1 MGFGGVKLLKRKLLI
16 VLPLICMIC
25 VAGFF
30 DFSDYKFV
38 ASNNLAKETPIVI
51 VDAGHGGFDGGAVAK
66 DGTVEKDINLS
77 IANYLR
83 NFLVSNGAKVV
94 MTRNSDMATDDV
106 ETKTIATR
114 KKSDLKNRVNLMKEY
129 PDAIYVSIHLN
140 KFTTSAANGAQVF
153 YSQNAKGSKELG
165 ESIQKSIKTKLQS
178 YNQRVIKKGT
188 GSTYILKNATIPT
201 VIAECGFI
209 SNHQELEKL
218 KDKSYQRKM
227 AFCIYCG
234 INDYYKKV
242 IRE

>member
-1 MGFGGVKLLKRKLLI
+1 
-16 VLPLICMIC
+16 MIC

-30 DFSDYKFV
+30 DFNEYKI
-38 ASNNLAKETPIVI
+38 ASSNDLADDAPVII

-66 DGTVEKDINLS
+66 DGTVEKNINLS
-77 IANYLR
+77 IANYLKS
-83 NFLVSNGAKVV
+83 FLVSNGAKVI

-106 ETKTIATR
+106 ETKSIAAR

-129 PDAIYVSIHLN
+129 PNAIYVSIHLN

-153 YSQNAKGSKELG
+153 YSQNARGSKELG
-165 ESIQKSIKTKLQS
+165 ESIQKSIITKMQT
-178 YNQRVIKKGT
+178 YNQRTIKKGT
-188 GSTYILKNATIPT
+188 GSTYILKNATVPT

-227 AFCIYCG
+227 AFCICCG
-234 INDYYKKV
+234 INEYYKKV
-242 IRE
+242 IRK